1 MRQVSLVK
9 LNSLLHLGQLRERRT
24 LDQVGEFATFIGP
37 GSAFTGTFRGRDNYI
52 VFGSV
57 QGDCDL
63 EGALILGE
71 TGCWTGNIAAHFVVI
86 AGTVT
91 GDVTAREKI
100 ELASTARVRGT
111 LKSPVIA
118 MAEGAVHEGAIHMSA
133 TTQFVRFSDRRRT
146 PSDGSRDTV

>member
-1 MRQVSLVK
+1 MK
-9 LNSLLHLGQLRERRT
+9 LNSLLHLGPQRERRT

-37 GSAFTGTFRGRDNYI
+37 GSEFTGCFRGRDNYI

-71 TGCWTGNIAAHFVVI
+71 TGRWTGNITATFVVI
-86 AGTVT
+86 AGSVS
-91 GDVTAREKI
+91 GDITARAKL

-118 MAEGAVHEGAIHMSA
+118 VAEDAVHEGSIHMSTA
-133 TTQFVRFSDRRRT
+133 MQFVRFRDRRRM
-146 PSDGSRDTV
+146 PGDGGEGSV